1 MVVVVALAVLEES
14 MIAPTPE
21 DAVLLVNEVQLLR
34 KALAEAMFNRS
45 HVKETCVDYDPAGS
59 TYDLEWMPHIKE
71 WAALCN
77 VDLEKY
83 DPFFYSRH

>member
-1 MVVVVALAVLEES
+1 MTEV
-14 MIAPTPE
+14 TPE

-59 TYDLEWMPHIKE
+59 TYDLDWMPHVKE
-71 WAALCN
+71 WAVLCG